1 MILALIA
8 AAPWTLVVGG
18 DVMLNGI
25 KPSAD
30 VFKGIAPLVRGA
42 DLAYANLE
50 IPLTQVGSRTSRK
63 SAAEIAARHQFVL
76 RADPGHTRYL
86 AAAGF
91 DTMSLGNNH
100 ALDYGPAGLA
110 DFVNRLDDEKIAWF
124 GAGRNWREARRLQV
138 HEVGGVRIGF
148 LSFLSF
154 NSPNAMRKCTPATG
168 KSAGVA
174 TLTITGVPDKTAIP
188 RIKAIVEAAKRD
200 CDLLAVALHWGIEKQ
215 TQPAP
220 NQVRLGRMF
229 IDQGADL
236 VIGAHPH
243 VLQPAELYKGKPI
256 LYSLGNLIS
265 PRGGET
271 ALYSLRYEGTELK
284 AADFFPAKIAG
295 GKVTLTA
302 KKPSRPPSALAVEK
316 ALLRRYPSKNSVGLL
331 TQVRPSGAP
340 PSKSG
345 L

>member
-1 MILALIA
+1 MNPVLAVVSTS
-8 AAPWTLVVGG
+8 WTLVLGG

-30 VFKGIAPLVRGA
+30 VFKGIAPVVKSA

-50 IPLTQVGSRTSRK
+50 IPLTNVGSRTSRK
-63 SAAEIAARHQFVL
+63 SAEEIAARHQFVL
-76 RADPGHTRYL
+76 RADPGHAKHF

-91 DTMSLGNNH
+91 DTVSLGNNH

-110 DFVNRLDDEKIAWF
+110 DFIRRLDKERITWF

-138 HEVGGVRIGF
+138 HEVGGIRVGF

-154 NSPNAMRKCTPATG
+154 NTVEAMRKCTPATG
-168 KSAGVA
+168 KAAGVA
-174 TLTITGVPDKTAIP
+174 TLTITGLPDKKAIP
-188 RIKAIVEAAKRD
+188 IVKAIVDSAKRE

-243 VLQPAELYKGKPI
+243 VLQPSELYKGKPI

-265 PRGGET
+265 PRGGAT
-271 ALYSLRYEGTELK
+271 ALYRLRFEGAELRGV
-284 AADFFPAKIAG
+284 DYFPAKIFG
-295 GKVTLTA
+295 GKVALTG
-302 KKPSRPPSALAVEK
+302 KKPSRPKAALSAEK
-316 ALLRRYPSKNSVGLL
+316 TLLKRYPSKQSKGLL
-331 TQVRPSGAP
+331 AYF
-340 PSKSG
+340 
-345 L
+345 

>member
-1 MILALIA
+1 MTLALFA
-8 AAPWTLVVGG
+8 SASWTLVVGG

-30 VFKGIAPLVRGA
+30 VFKGIAPLVRSA

-50 IPLTQVGSRTSRK
+50 IPLTNVGTRTSRK
-63 SAAEIAARHQFVL
+63 SAEEIAARHQFVL
-76 RADPGHTRYL
+76 RAEPGHAKHF

-91 DTMSLGNNH
+91 DTVSLGNNH

-110 DFVNRLDDEKIAWF
+110 DFVRHLDKQNIAWF
-124 GAGRNWREARRLQV
+124 GAGQNWREARRLLV
-138 HEVGGVRIGF
+138 HEVGGIRVGF

-154 NSPNAMRKCTPATG
+154 NSPGAMRKCTPATG
-168 KSAGVA
+168 RSAGVA
-174 TLTITGVPDKTAIP
+174 TLTITGVPDKTAIK
-188 RIKAIVEAAKRD
+188 RIKAIVESAKRE
-200 CDLLAVALHWGIEKQ
+200 CDLLAVALHWGIERQ

-229 IDQGADL
+229 VDQGADL

-243 VLQPAELYKGKPI
+243 VLQPSELYKGKPI

-265 PRGGET
+265 PRGGST
-271 ALYSLRYEGTELK
+271 ALYRLRFEGKELRSV
-284 AADFFPAKIAG
+284 DYFPAKIAS

-302 KKPSRPPSALAVEK
+302 KKPTRPPAALAAEK
-316 ALLRRYPSKNSVGLL
+316 ALLKRYPSKNAVGLL
-331 TQVRPSGAP
+331 TKGGQAAP
-340 PSKSG
+340 PNPKSKI
-345 L
+345 